1 MAIYPYRLAR
11 GQTRWMFTIDL
22 PPAADGKR
30 RQMNRKGFL
39 RQEDAQAAETEARKA
54 YARADLAADGS
65 LAAELE
71 VWLRERELDVQQTT
85 LGNYHDIVRCY
96 ILPHL
101 GARQVYTLN
110 KRAVHDLYM
119 TLLKRGNRRGGPL
132 SRTTVRTVH
141 RVLMKALKDLR
152 IDIDGVRE
160 PRKADRETQGRKGVW
175 TADQAAQ
182 FLAQHA
188 GHRLYAAWVLAIVAG
203 LRRGELLGLK
213 WDRINLDG
221 GVLAVHWQRTA
232 TTRDGAIEKAPKG
245 RSKRTVAIGPLAVAA
260 LRAHR
265 VRQDAEKAAAEDLY
279 DDGDYVFCREDG
291 RPYYPRY
298 LTQEWERCCVAAGVP
313 VIVLHDARHTSATT
327 GADAGVPQHV
337 MKDRLGHASRRT
349 TDEVYTHVLDA
360 SARKA
365 AELMETAIFGPIA
378 RPANDRRKL
387 ASQNP
392 TRRLAAARR
401 RIIRRAA

>member
-1 MAIYPYRLAR
+1 MAIYSYRLSR

-22 PPAADGKR
+22 PPAADGRR

-39 RQEDAQAAETEARKA
+39 SQQAAQTSEAEARKA
-54 YARADLAADGS
+54 YARADLAANGT

-71 VWLRERELDVQQTT
+71 AWLGERELDVQQTT
-85 LGNYHDIVRCY
+85 LGNYQDIVRCY
-96 ILPHL
+96 IVPHL
-101 GARQVYTLN
+101 GSRQVYGLS
-110 KRAVHDLYM
+110 KRVIHDFYK
-119 TLLKRGNRRGGPL
+119 TLLTRGNKRGGPL

-141 RVLMKALKDLR
+141 RVLMKALKDLH
-152 IDIDGVRE
+152 IVVDGVRE
-160 PRKADRETQGRKGVW
+160 PRKADRETAGRKGVW
-175 TADQAAQ
+175 NSGQAGT
-182 FLAQHA
+182 FLTRHA

-213 WDRINLDG
+213 WERVDLDG
-221 GVLAVHWQRTA
+221 AMLAVHWQRTA
-232 TTRDGAIEKAPKG
+232 TSRDGAIEKAPKG
-245 RSKRTVAIGPLAVAA
+245 KSKRTVAIGPAVVAV

-265 VRQDAEKAAAEDLY
+265 ARQRAEIAAAGDLY
-279 DDGDYVFCREDG
+279 DDGGYLFCREDG

-298 LTQEWERCCVAAGVP
+298 LTQQWEKCCQTAAVP
-313 VIVLHDARHTSATT
+313 VISLHDARHTSATT

-349 TDEVYTHVLDA
+349 TDEVYTHVLEP

-365 AELMETAIFGPIA
+365 AELMETAIFGQP
-378 RPANDRRKL
+378 RPVAGDRRTGA
-387 ASQNP
+387 ASNP

-401 RIIRRAA
+401 RIRRAA